1 MTDAI
6 PCMGDH
12 PFKTSTFFRGEGVK
26 NLPNLP
32 TDSSKK
38 MPSVGVK
45 NSEKFADVLNGWS
58 LCMFIIYLS
67 HSFSLTKKHGL

>member
-1 MTDAI
+1 MDMTDAI

-26 NLPNLP
+26 SLPNLP

-38 MPSVGVK
+38 MPMVEGRGK
-45 NSEKFADVLNGWS
+45 KFAKFADG
-58 LCMFIIYLS
+58 
-67 HSFSLTKKHGL
+67 